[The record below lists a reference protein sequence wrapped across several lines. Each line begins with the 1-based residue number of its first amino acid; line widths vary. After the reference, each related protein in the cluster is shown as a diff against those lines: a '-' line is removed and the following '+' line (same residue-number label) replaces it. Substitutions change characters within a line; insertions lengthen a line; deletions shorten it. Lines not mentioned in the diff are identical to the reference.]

1 MFQQARPKLI
11 WTYWTYKGL
20 FKPLCMGGW
29 RISANW
35 IYALTPL
42 STQIHHSKYVEVE
55 PNSHR
60 IVKTCVNLDEIPQIF
75 QSMKRCHGLRL
86 LKSQIF
92 LKCLSQIPNSTLCR
106 RMFIL
111 EKAKVY
117 DCINALWKCI
127 MAAMFILSLF
137 CLKLS
142 FKTKFTLR
150 AGGQLSALLSW
161 DVELRPK
168 VQDQIYYENLGDEVI
183 VNTRIRSTCTL
194 MHQIKY
200 NGFLEL
206 FWLCFPQPSKPST
219 PFFHE
224 TLISPM
230 IKGTCTLKI
239 TCTHHHQTWLP
250 STAIKCLPN
259 EKILKNSS
267 YWN

>member
-1 MFQQARPKLI
+1 M
-11 WTYWTYKGL
+11 
-20 FKPLCMGGW
+20 
-29 RISANW
+29 
-35 IYALTPL
+35 
-42 STQIHHSKYVEVE
+42 
-55 PNSHR
+55 
-60 IVKTCVNLDEIPQIF
+60 
-75 QSMKRCHGLRL
+75 
-86 LKSQIF
+86 
-92 LKCLSQIPNSTLCR
+92 
-106 RMFIL
+106 
-111 EKAKVY
+111 Y

-127 MAAMFILSLF
+127 MAAMYI
-137 CLKLS
+137 
-142 FKTKFTLR
+142 TLR

-161 DVELRPK
+161 DVELRAK

-219 PFFHE
+219 QAFFHE

-250 STAIKCLPN
+250 SNAIKCLPN
-259 EKILKNSS
+259 EKILKTFFLLELNS
-267 YWN
+267 NTKK

>member
-1 MFQQARPKLI
+1 MWI
-11 WTYWTYKGL
+11 WLK
-20 FKPLCMGGW
+20 F
-29 RISANW
+29 
-35 IYALTPL
+35 
-42 STQIHHSKYVEVE
+42 
-55 PNSHR
+55 HR
-60 IVKTCVNLDEIPQIF
+60 F
-75 QSMKRCHGLRL
+75 
-86 LKSQIF
+86 F
-92 LKCLSQIPNSTLCR
+92 TLCR

-111 EKAKVY
+111 EKAKMY

-127 MAAMFILSLF
+127 MAAMYIA
-137 CLKLS
+137 
-142 FKTKFTLR
+142 LR

-219 PFFHE
+219 QAFFHE

-250 STAIKCLPN
+250 SNAIKCN
-259 EKILKNSS
+259 YQMKKYWKHSS